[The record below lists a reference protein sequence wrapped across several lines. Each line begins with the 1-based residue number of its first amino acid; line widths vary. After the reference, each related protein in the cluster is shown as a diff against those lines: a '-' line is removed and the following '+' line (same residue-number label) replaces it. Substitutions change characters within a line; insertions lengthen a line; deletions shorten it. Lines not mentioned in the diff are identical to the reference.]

1 MTVAASRPLPGWS
14 RDRDAEHVAWFL
26 TTVAPHLRDGVRPTD
41 IRQTLGCHLSY
52 AIKIK
57 HALTIPHPR
66 HFRALAELATIEYP
80 FRDASD
86 LECP

>member
-1 MTVAASRPLPGWS
+1 
-14 RDRDAEHVAWFL
+14 
-26 TTVAPHLRDGVRPTD
+26 
-41 IRQTLGCHLSY
+41 LSY